1 MHLLACIKTACM
13 VCKISSF
20 LLTAKFSPVYAQLQK
35 MHLEE
40 SPFILV
46 SVVGQQ
52 LLSAGAHAC
61 AADVLECALRIG
73 TGSLKM
79 RASVFSAL
87 SSAQW
92 ALGNIDKA
100 IAYMQQDLQAAKSL
114 GKFT

>member
-1 MHLLACIKTACM
+1 MTVIFRSISRCCIVAGR
-13 VCKISSF
+13 F
-20 LLTAKFSPVYAQLQK
+20 APVYAQLQK
-35 MHLEE
+35 MHLQD
-40 SPFILV
+40 SPFILI

-61 AADVLECALRIG
+61 AANVLECALRIG

-100 IAYMQQDLQAAKSL
+100 IAFMQQDLQAARSL
-114 GKFT
+114 GTL